1 LVTFETYLVII
12 ECQQHI
18 KNQISQ
24 MEFKTDAKTN
34 YTLIQPENGPLS
46 AKMAAELRQK
56 VNELLEHNS
65 TNFIID
71 LKQQPEMAIEA
82 GIALLELHHQLYENG
97 HSMVF
102 INLQEA
108 VLQSMKKE
116 QLHLSLNLSP
126 TLIEAI
132 DIISMEILERDIL
145 NES

>member
-1 LVTFETYLVII
+1 MNPNQQSGTTSINKAII
-12 ECQQHI
+12 R
-18 KNQISQ
+18 S

-34 YTLIQPENGPLS
+34 YTLIQTEQGSLN

-56 VNELLEHNS
+56 VDSLLEEGRK
-65 TNFIID
+65 NFIID
-71 LKQQPEMAIEA
+71 LKNQQEIELEADSILIEM
-82 GIALLELHHQLYENG
+82 HHQLYENG
-97 HSMVF
+97 HSLVF
-102 INLQEA
+102 INLQEG

>member
-1 LVTFETYLVII
+1 
-12 ECQQHI
+12 
-18 KNQISQ
+18 

-34 YTLIQPENGPLS
+34 YTLVQVEQGSLN
-46 AKMAAELRQK
+46 AKMAVALRQK
-56 VNELLEHNS
+56 VEDLVNNNS
-65 TNFIID
+65 RNFIID
-71 LKQQPEMAIEA
+71 LKLQPEIDLEA
-82 GIALLELHHQLYENG
+82 GSLLLDLHHHLYENG
-97 HSMVF
+97 HSLVF

-132 DIISMEILERDIL
+132 DIIGMEILERDIL